1 MIKFFKSRLLIVPI
15 MLAMIALFGV
25 AIMLLWNVLMPEI
38 FGLPALNYW
47 QAAGLLLFA
56 RILLGG
62 LGLGNGFTRRGPGEP
77 FSRHGNRL
85 REKWFNM
92 TEDERKEFMEKERG
106 FHNFHNRFHYFFN
119 EEEGQMEKQN
129 KEKGN
134 E

>member
-1 MIKFFKSRLLIVPI
+1 MIRNLKSRLLIIPI
-15 MLAMIALFGV
+15 MLVMIALFGA

-62 LGLGNGFTRRGPGEP
+62 LGLGNGFTRHGPGIP
-77 FSRHGNRL
+77 FSRHANRL
-85 REKWFNM
+85 REKWMNM
-92 TEDERKEFMEKERG
+92 SEDERKEFMEKERG
-106 FHNFHNRFHYFFN
+106 FHNLHDRFHHFFDEGEGQN
-119 EEEGQMEKQN
+119 EEQTKEEK
-129 KEKGN
+129 N